1 MGSRMESG
9 RSKRVPGIEA
19 GNACGGAVK
28 VITCVNDILS
38 TRPVVGWATGGDEVK
53 SGTGAC

>member
-1 MGSRMESG
+1 MESG